1 MLGNKKRPDFPNAVS
16 EQAFILPSLFLPVV
30 HNVQQPLEFLH
41 AFGVGGNVAAAGE
54 GAVAH
59 KAVIIQA
66 VGNEQEAGGVG
77 NGHQPEGFILC
88 TGFQMYVE
96 AEAVGVQHAFPEQF
110 APHADIHF
118 PPDGIPEEAGR
129 RGVLFKMPGG

>member
-1 MLGNKKRPDFPNAVS
+1 M
-16 EQAFILPSLFLPVV
+16 
-30 HNVQQPLEFLH
+30 
-41 AFGVGGNVAAAGE
+41 
-54 GAVAH
+54 
-59 KAVIIQA
+59 
-66 VGNEQEAGGVG
+66 G